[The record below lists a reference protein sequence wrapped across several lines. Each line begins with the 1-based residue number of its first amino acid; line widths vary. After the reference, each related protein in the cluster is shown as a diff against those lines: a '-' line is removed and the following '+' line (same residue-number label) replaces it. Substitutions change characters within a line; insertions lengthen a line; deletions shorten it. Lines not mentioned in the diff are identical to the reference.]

1 MKKYPAR
8 SIVQEKRL
16 YLNDLCR
23 VVCLTLLMLLT
34 GTLPSGLYSQNTA
47 NNTHGLFPVNQAPEK
62 HQADF
67 QVVLDSIQKRYGF
80 PGATAAYEW
89 VDGREGGAAT
99 GLSDVEADIP
109 MNINSRMLAASIGK
123 TFVGAIAV
131 SLIHDGV
138 LDADMPISK
147 WLGDRDWFARLPN
160 HEQIT
165 LRHLLTHRSGL
176 PNHVYM
182 DEFAAE
188 VSQRMI
194 DNTLPI
200 APDSLVMFVLDKDPL
215 FNADEGWAYTDTGYI
230 LVGLII
236 EEATGRDI
244 YSIIEEQFL
253 APLNLSSTSPSDRY
267 FLPGLAAGY
276 AAENSLGFPVKT
288 TTPGGHMVWHPGIEW
303 TGGGLVSTS
312 ADLAS
317 WGAELFGGDALPE
330 EALGL
335 LLDAKPVDPS
345 TDEILYGMGVAAY
358 KNGAYGTV
366 YGHRGWIPGYTSSL
380 RYYKEYGVAI
390 AFQINT
396 DIGIMD
402 DSSTV
407 IETMETR
414 LLEVVLAEDE

>member
-1 MKKYPAR
+1 MTLLVLTGA
-8 SIVQEKRL
+8 
-16 YLNDLCR
+16 
-23 VVCLTLLMLLT
+23 LTLGITSHNSSKKTADLFFMMQTPVKTNSHFQAALNLM
-34 GTLPSGLYSQNTA
+34 
-47 NNTHGLFPVNQAPEK
+47 
-62 HQADF
+62 
-67 QVVLDSIQKRYGF
+67 QKRYGF
-80 PGATAAYEW
+80 PGATAAYAW
-89 VDGREGGAAT
+89 DDGRKGTAAA
-99 GLSDVEADIP
+99 GMADAEAAKP
-109 MNINSRMLAASIGK
+109 MTTESRMLAASIGK
-123 TFVGAIAV
+123 MFVGAVAA
-131 SLIHDGV
+131 SLIHEGV
-138 LDADMPISK
+138 LEPDIPVSR
-147 WLGDRDWFARLPN
+147 WLGERDWFTRLPN
-160 HEQIT
+160 HEEIT

-182 DEFAAE
+182 DAFAAE
-188 VSQRMI
+188 IKKRMT
-194 DNTLPI
+194 DHTLPI
-200 APDSLVMFVLDKDPL
+200 SPDSLVQFVLDQEPL

-253 APLNLSSTSPSDRY
+253 APLNLRSTSPSDRY
-267 FLPGLAAGY
+267 VLQGLAAGY

-288 TTPGGHMVWHPGIEW
+288 TTPEGRMAWHPGIEW
-303 TGGGLVSTS
+303 TGGGLISTS

-330 EALGL
+330 EALAL

-396 DIGIMD
+396 DIGMMD
-402 DSSTV
+402 DTSSV
-407 IETMETR
+407 IETMESR
-414 LLEVVLAEDE
+414 LLEVVLAESE

>member
-1 MKKYPAR
+1 MKKYPAQ

-34 GTLPSGLYSQNTA
+34 GTLPSGLYSQNSA
-47 NNTHGLFPVNQAPEK
+47 NNTHGIFPVNQAPEK

-80 PGATAAYEW
+80 PGATAAYKW
-89 VDGREGGAAT
+89 VDGKEGGAAT

-109 MNINSRMLAASIGK
+109 MTINSRMLAASIGK

-131 SLIHDGV
+131 SLIHDEV
-138 LDADMPISK
+138 LEADTPISK

-160 HEQIT
+160 HERIT

-188 VSQRMI
+188 VHQRMI

-215 FNADEGWAYTDTGYI
+215 FDVDDGWAYTDTGFI

-236 EEATGRDI
+236 EEATGRDV
-244 YSIIEEQFL
+244 YSLIEDKFL
-253 APLNLSSTSPSDRY
+253 NPLNLKSTSPSNTRV
-267 FLPGLAAGY
+267 LPGLAAGY
-276 AAENSLGFPVKT
+276 AAENPLGFPVKT
-288 TTPGGHMVWHPGIEW
+288 TAPDGHMVWHPGIEW

-312 ADLAS
+312 SDLAR
-317 WGAELFGGDALPE
+317 WAVALFGGDALTE
-330 EALGL
+330 QALDL
-335 LLDAKPVDPS
+335 LLDVRPVDPS
-345 TDEILYGMGVAAY
+345 TTDIQYGMGVAVY
-358 KNGAYGTV
+358 KSGSSGTV

-380 RYYKEYGVAI
+380 RYYKDYGVAI

-396 DIGIMD
+396 DIGMMD
-402 DSSTV
+402 DSSSV
-407 IETMETR
+407 IETMESQ
-414 LLEVVLAEDE
+414 LLEVVLKQID